1 MYIITIYVNYLFMVH
16 VFYTRDNYFIY
27 LNVLCFENDKIF
39 LPNAKKRFKWSL
51 NLIE

>member
-39 LPNAKKRFKWSL
+39 LPNATCDINKKKRFK
-51 NLIE
+51 